1 MNKGGTSSI
10 DAAKRLDTFITIFL
24 EAEKIYNNNNTN
36 PENIKALN
44 ASYVKFYSLF
54 KMWDT
59 VRETKPLWI
68 NFCDTFYKLTKTNI
82 DYNDIF
88 EPIHTVFSYIREFV
102 LSVEYTSAVTIQK
115 KIQNFYNFIE
125 QADRIEKIRN
135 ATTVINKKL
144 TDTSTPMPMPGGY
157 RKSRRNRRSK
167 KARKS
172 RKNRKSKS
180 KSNRRQ

>member
-125 QADRIEKIRN
+125 QADRIVNIRT
-135 ATTVINKKL
+135 ATTVINTKL
-144 TDTSTPMPMPGGY
+144 AGTTTTTQAGGY
-157 RKSRRNRRSK
+157 RKTRRNRRSK
-167 KARKS
+167 KASKS

-180 KSNRRQ
+180 NRRQ